1 MSIWLWS
8 GNEGEEMKIEVV
20 KNILSANEQIAAEN
34 RALFQKLGITAV
46 NIMASP
52 GAGKTSLILRT
63 IEELKLPVAV
73 IEGDI
78 ASTFDAEKV
87 GEKNVPVV
95 QINTGGEC
103 HLDAAMIRNSLQ
115 KLDVQK
121 ARFLFIENVGNLV
134 CPAEFLLGEQIR
146 VLIASVPEGD
156 DKPFKYP
163 GMFSS
168 VQAVILNKMDLIP
181 YIDFIMDRFMEG
193 VYSVNPE
200 VPVFQVSCQ
209 TGEGLGG
216 WIEWLKKFSS

>member
-1 MSIWLWS
+1 
-8 GNEGEEMKIEVV
+8 MKIEVV

-34 RALFQKLGITAV
+34 RALFQKLGIAAV
-46 NIMASP
+46 NVMASP
-52 GAGKTSLILRT
+52 GAGKTSLIIRT
-63 IEELKLPVAV
+63 IEELGLPLAV

-87 GEKNVPVV
+87 SEKNVPVV

-115 KLDVQK
+115 KLDVGK

-168 VQAVILNKMDLIP
+168 VQAVVLNKIDLIP
-181 YIDFIMDRFMEG
+181 YIDFNMSRFMEG
-193 VYSVNPE
+193 VRTVNPE
-200 VPVFQVSCQ
+200 APIFQVSCRN
-209 TGEGLGG
+209 GEGLGG

>member
-1 MSIWLWS
+1 
-8 GNEGEEMKIEVV
+8 MKIEVV

-52 GAGKTSLILRT
+52 GAGKTSLIIRT

-134 CPAEFLLGEQIR
+134 CPAEFLLGEQVR
-146 VLIASVPEGD
+146 VLVASVPEGD
-156 DKPFKYP
+156 DKPYKYP

>member
-1 MSIWLWS
+1 
-8 GNEGEEMKIEVV
+8 MKIEVV
-20 KNILSANEQIAAEN
+20 RNILSANEQIAAEN
-34 RALFQKLGITAV
+34 RAFFQRLGIAAV

-52 GAGKTSLILRT
+52 GAGKTSLIIRT
-63 IEELKLPVAV
+63 IEELGLPLAV

-103 HLDAAMIRNSLQ
+103 HLDAAMIKNSLQ
-115 KLDVQK
+115 NLDVEK

-168 VQAVILNKMDLIP
+168 VQAVVLNKIDLLP
-181 YIDFIMDRFMEG
+181 YIDFNMDRFIEG
-193 VYSVNPE
+193 VRAVNPE
-200 VPVFQVSCQ
+200 VPIFQVSCRNGQ
-209 TGEGLGG
+209 GLGG

>member
-1 MSIWLWS
+1 
-8 GNEGEEMKIEVV
+8 MKIDIV

-34 RALFQKLGITAV
+34 RALFQRLGITTI

-52 GAGKTSLILRT
+52 GAGKTSLIIRT
-63 IEELKLPVAV
+63 IDELGLPVAV

-87 GEKNVPVV
+87 SEKNVPVV

-115 KLDVQK
+115 RLDVEK

-134 CPAEFLLGEQIR
+134 CPAEFFLGEQVR

-168 VQAVILNKMDLIP
+168 VQAIVLNKIDLIP
-181 YIDFIMDRFMEG
+181 YIDFTMDRFMEG
-193 VYSVNPE
+193 VYTVNPE
-200 VPVFQVSCQ
+200 VPIFQVSCRN
-209 TGEGLGG
+209 GEGLGG

>member
-1 MSIWLWS
+1 
-8 GNEGEEMKIEVV
+8 MKIEVV

-34 RALFQKLGITAV
+34 RAFFQRLGITAV
-46 NIMASP
+46 NVMASP
-52 GAGKTSLILRT
+52 GAGKTSLIIRT
-63 IEELKLPVAV
+63 IEELGVPLAV

-103 HLDAAMIRNSLQ
+103 HLDAAMIKNSLQ
-115 KLDVQK
+115 KLDVGK

-168 VQAVILNKMDLIP
+168 VQAVVLNKIDLLP
-181 YIDFIMDRFMEG
+181 YIDFFMDRFMEG
-193 VYSVNPE
+193 VRAVNPE
-200 VPVFQVSCQ
+200 VPVFQVSCRNGQ
-209 TGEGLGG
+209 GLGG